1 MSEESD
7 DLLVVS
13 KKTGKIMKEKHD
25 FVQAESDDESVQ
37 KYDGKYYSFVD
48 YQPKLKKW
56 SEMDEQSWNLV
67 IGFIL
72 IRFLSPL
79 ILVLQTVITF
89 GYMWFKFRL
98 RLDNPILAKIYPY
111 SMASLCLNL
120 LTVQFVNKWLF
131 NNNYYKL
138 RDKD

>member
-1 MSEESD
+1 
-7 DLLVVS
+7 
-13 KKTGKIMKEKHD
+13 MKEKHD